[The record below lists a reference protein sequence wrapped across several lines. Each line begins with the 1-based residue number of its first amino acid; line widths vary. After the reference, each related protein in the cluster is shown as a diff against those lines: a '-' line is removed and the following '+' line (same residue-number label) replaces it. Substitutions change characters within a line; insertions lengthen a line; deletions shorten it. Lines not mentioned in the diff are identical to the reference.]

1 MKIFR
6 KLIGAAGLFGLA
18 AYFCTAPALAN
29 GDCAADFQSLY
40 GSGPGTTYAA
50 AGCQTCHTSIPA
62 RNGYGADVGTC
73 GNPLSITNA
82 EDEDSDT
89 QGGAGG
95 PNPSVGG
102 LNLAEITAGA
112 QPGWCEPTT
121 PFCDNVGT
129 PPANINGP
137 LDPPAGNQPPVA
149 DPGGPYAGTAGVA
162 VQLDGS
168 GSSDPDNDP
177 LVSYAWDFGDGNNG
191 SGVAPSHTYA
201 AAGNYTVSLVVN
213 DGTDAS
219 PAATT
224 SANIAAANTPPVAN
238 AGGPYTGEAGS
249 AVQLDGSAS
258 FDPDGN
264 IANYEWDFGDGNNGT
279 GVSPLHT
286 YAAGGNYTASL
297 IVTDNQGA
305 SSPASTA
312 AVAVSDPVVNL
323 PPVADPGGPY
333 TGDTGVAVQFDGSG
347 SSDPNGDAI
356 SYAWVFGDGGTSNL
370 ESPSHTYAAAGAYT
384 VTLVVNDGLLDSP
397 LATTTATIADPA
409 VNSPPVAD
417 AGGPYS
423 GDTGAP
429 IGFSGAGSTD
439 PDGDDTITTY
449 AWDFGDGSSGSGAVT
464 SHSYAAEGTYTVTL
478 TVTDDGGLSS
488 SDTAEAIV
496 TDPAPGGSDG
506 EALYQANCAGCH
518 GDPWDDPP
526 YDDNLPGIR
535 RVAGAR
541 SCSIHGSIY
550 GTDLYPNGVPGMQFL
565 QNVLSDDD
573 IDALAGYLNSQ
584 DTSGE
589 QRYVTGC
596 AGCHGADGSGGPYD
610 EDVHGDEADETTEAI
625 EEESE
630 MQFLGCLPDSDIISI
645 TGYLA
650 GFDDDNDDDG
660 IDDDEDI
667 DDDNDGIND
676 DDDPDD
682 DNDGLDD
689 DDEHGYGT
697 DPRDDDSDDD
707 GLKDGEEVDD
717 HGTDP
722 TDHDSDDDDV
732 DDGKEIED
740 GTDPNDRDS
749 DNDDLDDGEEVTAGT
764 DPLDPDTDDDGE
776 SDGREVKVLATDPL
790 VANATTDGGGGGG
803 GGAAGFWFLLMLLGS
818 SLLATMR
825 PGRDR

>member
-1 MKIFR
+1 MTIFR

-18 AYFCTAPALAN
+18 AYFCTTPALAN
-29 GDCAADFQSLY
+29 SDCAADFQSLY

-50 AGCQTCHTSIPA
+50 AGCQTCHTGSIPT
-62 RNGYGADVGTC
+62 RNGYGADVGAC

-112 QPGWCEPTT
+112 QPGWCEPAT

-149 DPGGPYAGTAGVA
+149 DPGGPY
-162 VQLDGS
+162 
-168 GSSDPDNDP
+168 
-177 LVSYAWDFGDGNNG
+177 
-191 SGVAPSHTYA
+191 
-201 AAGNYTVSLVVN
+201 
-213 DGTDAS
+213 
-219 PAATT
+219 
-224 SANIAAANTPPVAN
+224 
-238 AGGPYTGEAGS
+238 TGEAGS

-264 IANYEWDFGDGNNGT
+264 VASYDWDFGDGNNGT

-286 YAAGGNYTASL
+286 YNAAGNYTTSL
-297 IVTDNQGA
+297 VVTDNQGA

-312 AVAVSDPVVNL
+312 QVTISEPVVNL

-333 TGDTGVAVQFDGSG
+333 SGDTGAPVQFDGSG
-347 SSDPNGDAI
+347 STDPNGDAI
-356 SYAWVFGDGGTSNL
+356 GYTWDFGDGQTSTL
-370 ESPSHTYAAAGAYT
+370 PSPSNTYAAAGTYT
-384 VTLVVNDGLLDSP
+384 VTLTVDDGTLSDS
-397 LATTTATIADPA
+397 ATTTATIADPA

-429 IGFSGAGSTD
+429 ISFSGAGSTD
-439 PDGDDTITTY
+439 PDGDNTITTY
-449 AWDFGDGSSGSGAVT
+449 AWDFGDNSSGSGVAT
-464 SHSYAAEGTYTVTL
+464 SHSYAAEGAYTVTL

-488 SDTAEAIV
+488 SDTAEVIV
-496 TDPAPGGSDG
+496 TDPAAGGSDG

-518 GDPWDDPP
+518 GDPWDEPP
-526 YDDNLPGIR
+526 YDENLPGVR
-535 RVAGAR
+535 RVAGSR
-541 SCSIHGSIY
+541 SCTIYGSIY

-573 IDALAGYLNSQ
+573 IDALSGYLNSQ
-584 DTSGE
+584 AASGE
-589 QRYVTGC
+589 QRYVAAC
-596 AGCHGADGSGGPYD
+596 AGCHGADGSGGPYN
-610 EDVHGDEADETTEAI
+610 EDVHGDEADETAEAI
-625 EEESE
+625 AEESE
-630 MQFLGCLPDSDIISI
+630 MQFLGCLPDSDIVSISD
-645 TGYLA
+645 YLA

-689 DDEHGYGT
+689 DDEHDYGT

-707 GLKDGEEVDD
+707 GLKDGDEVDD

-740 GTDPNDRDS
+740 GTDPRDSDS
-749 DNDDLDDGEEVTAGT
+749 DNDDLSDGEEVTAGT

-776 SDGREVKVLATDPL
+776 SDGREVKVLKTDPL
-790 VANATTDGGGGGG
+790 VANATVDGSGGGG
-803 GGAAGFWFLLMLLGS
+803 GGAAGLWFLLMLLGS
-818 SLLATMR
+818 GLLTAIR
-825 PGRDR
+825 PNCNR